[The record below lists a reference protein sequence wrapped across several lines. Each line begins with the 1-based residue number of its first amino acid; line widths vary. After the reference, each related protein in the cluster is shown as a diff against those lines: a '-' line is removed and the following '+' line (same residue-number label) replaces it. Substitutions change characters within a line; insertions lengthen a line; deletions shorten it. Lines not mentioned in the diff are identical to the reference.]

1 MDHFN
6 SIAEQDCDNSQATM
20 INFFVPFITHC
31 FQTKTLMK
39 SLETLFV
46 QTYLM
51 TMTVINISHL
61 LCTHMLNQ
69 LWVTHSFLH
78 HILLS
83 MGQFDKEVDL
93 LMYDSISDAFRYAK
107 LIGQHND
114 SESLQRY
121 SNKLLEKWITSQLR
135 TLATWVVVAGN
146 LFDQI
151 IVQNE

>member
-1 MDHFN
+1 
-6 SIAEQDCDNSQATM
+6 
-20 INFFVPFITHC
+20 
-31 FQTKTLMK
+31 MK

-51 TMTVINISHL
+51 TMTVINISLL

-83 MGQFDKEVDL
+83 MGQFDTEVDL

-121 SNKLLEKWITSQLR
+121 SNKLLEKWIVSQLQFFPNALR

-146 LFDQI
+146 LFDQV
-151 IVQNE
+151 IV